1 MSKGLQAVLF
11 DMDGLL
17 IDSEPQWFA
26 AETATVAELGGDWG
40 KQQQL
45 DLLGTNLEVAAA
57 YMIRWTNS
65 QRSHAD
71 VMRLLEQNMTEQLQ
85 KSISFRPGAMDL
97 LTSIATTDLTFGL
110 VTSSTRRHVEVVL
123 QHLPEQLFHVSVTA
137 DDVDRLKPD
146 PMPYVTAMHA
156 IDASPARTVVLEDS
170 PPGIEA
176 AEAAGCQV
184 VAVPSV
190 AAIPDGPNRT
200 VVSSLTEVT
209 VEWLR
214 ELPPNK

>member
-1 MSKGLQAVLF
+1 MTKGLQAVLF

-26 AETATVAELGGDWG
+26 AETATVAQLGGAWR

-65 QRSHAD
+65 NRSHAD
-71 VMRLLEQNMTEQLQ
+71 VMKLLEQNMTEQLQ
-85 KSISFRPGAMDL
+85 KSISFRPGALDL
-97 LTSIATTDLTFGL
+97 LNSVAASDLQFGL
-110 VTSSTRRHVEVVL
+110 VTSSTRSHVKVVL
-123 QHLPEQLFHVSVTA
+123 EHLPEDLFGVSVTA
-137 DDVDRLKPD
+137 DDVEFLKPH
-146 PMPYVTAMHA
+146 PLPYLTAMQA
-156 IDASPARTVVLEDS
+156 LGSTPARTVVLEDS
-170 PPGIEA
+170 PPGVESG
-176 AEAAGCQV
+176 EAAGCHV

-200 VVSSLTEVT
+200 VVQSLTEVT
-209 VEWLR
+209 VDWLR
-214 ELPPNK
+214 ELAT